1 MTSRCQGLFPPHP
14 FSEGKAL
21 GTRLNHFLYPCDE
34 NRGNLWWRSRNFQI
48 VTRRLNPYE
57 KSHMSATTENR
68 KFDKNDRFKE
78 RKQLRLLL
86 QWLKHRLRK
95 TDDSQDIR
103 NVQKNQTMKLTRT
116 LFAYLLWSDGNCIKT
131 RKLSASWPV
140 LSKLV
145 TLAVC
150 RRDMQKQKKGETRIM
165 VRVRIELTAFALSD
179 HALPAELTDPTR

>member
-1 MTSRCQGLFPPHP
+1 MFLNLKFLLFLVLVSTQLTFP
-14 FSEGKAL
+14 
-21 GTRLNHFLYPCDE
+21 NHFLYPCDE
-34 NRGNLWWRSRNFQI
+34 KQADRGKFRLWLEGLKISHVSN
-48 VTRRLNPYE
+48 NA
-57 KSHMSATTENR
+57 KS
-68 KFDKNDRFKE
+68 KIWFK
-78 RKQLRLLL
+78 KMTG
-86 QWLKHRLRK
+86 LRK
-95 TDDSQDIR
+95 ENNWGFFCSDWSTDYVNHYSQNIT

-140 LSKLV
+140 ISKLV

>member
-1 MTSRCQGLFPPHP
+1 MFLNLKFLLFLVLVSTQLTFP
-14 FSEGKAL
+14 
-21 GTRLNHFLYPCDE
+21 NHFLYPCDE
-34 NRGNLWWRSRNFQI
+34 KQADRGKFRLWLEGLTLTKNLTCQQPRKI
-48 VTRRLNPYE
+48 
-57 KSHMSATTENR
+57 ENLI
-68 KFDKNDRFKE
+68 KMTG
-78 RKQLRLLL
+78 
-86 QWLKHRLRK
+86 LRK
-95 TDDSQDIR
+95 ENNWGFFCSDWSTDYVNHYSQNIT